1 ISDKAKNLSKNIMDY
16 SQEHFNQAYSREY
29 FFTGISDLSYT
40 SIKNSKVIAETLKGS
55 MPLFG
60 TLYSIPIEEIE
71 DLSVPT
77 INIGPWGKDLHKLTE
92 RVLKEDL
99 FHRTPEL
106 LHFAISTLLD
116 FDTKN
121 L

>member
-1 ISDKAKNLSKNIMDY
+1 LYNQRY
-16 SQEHFNQAYSREY
+16 SSLVQ
-29 FFTGISDLSYT
+29 
-40 SIKNSKVIAETLKGS
+40 NSKVIAETLEGS

-60 TLYSIPIEEIE
+60 SLYSIPIEEIE
-71 DLSVPT
+71 SLSVPT
-77 INIGPWGKDLHKLTE
+77 INIGPWGKDFHKLTE

-99 FHRTPEL
+99 FYRTPEL

-116 FDTKN
+116 GDAKD